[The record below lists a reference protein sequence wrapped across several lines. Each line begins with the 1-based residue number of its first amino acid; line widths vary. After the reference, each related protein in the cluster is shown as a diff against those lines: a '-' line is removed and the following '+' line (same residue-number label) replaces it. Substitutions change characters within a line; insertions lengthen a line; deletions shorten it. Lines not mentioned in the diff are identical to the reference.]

1 MALVCRWKCPCGFEM
16 DFYDTA
22 RVPKANKTGY
32 YLTLLGL
39 KEIEI
44 YMAENGY
51 IDKLGKDQKDIDL
64 FIQKGWIKK
73 YED

>member
-1 MALVCRWKCPCGFEM
+1 MICHRQLWVFFEM